1 MSTRVATNQKP
12 TKDASLVEVVEQL
25 HGALNAGLPMLSFA
39 PHQLD
44 GAANTAAGDLI
55 DDAWPNQLP
64 DHRSEPLVWTDQL
77 MGKTVLAQMYN
88 VVYHGQVLASPGGTA
103 PFLTTLDSSVRSI
116 AGRAWWQAWLNKK
129 LSAPGALLGG
139 GMHNKAYQTKYVSK
153 EFGGDANFA
162 RLFGGEQPP
171 DFFVVR
177 AGKLPTERKE
187 VMEEFVVTAYG
198 ATTGIGPRVFAM
210 FFWEGRDKPDKI
222 GGGKL
227 PDPPPYMAKKGF
239 PDAGNPTGAVFS
251 KYNTGNVAMKQL
263 IHQTYYVS
271 EKWTGDCT
279 KIVQQ
284 IVGADAD
291 RVDPVDFCAAFVPLV
306 MKAARAGVFHGD
318 LKRANLLYRGVG
330 GPTAPLELAY
340 TE

>member
-1 MSTRVATNQKP
+1 
-12 TKDASLVEVVEQL
+12 
-25 HGALNAGLPMLSFA
+25 
-39 PHQLD
+39 
-44 GAANTAAGDLI
+44 
-55 DDAWPNQLP
+55 
-64 DHRSEPLVWTDQL
+64 
-77 MGKTVLAQMYN
+77 
-88 VVYHGQVLASPGGTA
+88 
-103 PFLTTLDSSVRSI
+103 
-116 AGRAWWQAWLNKK
+116 
-129 LSAPGALLGG
+129 
-139 GMHNKAYQTKYVSK
+139 MHNKAYQTKYIAK

-187 VMEEFVVTAYG
+187 VLEEFVVTAYG

-227 PDPPPYMAKKGF
+227 LPKAPPYTAKKDF
-239 PDAGNPTGAVFS
+239 SKKPTGATPS
-251 KYNTGNVAMKQL
+251 KHNTSNAAMKQL

-284 IVGADAD
+284 IVGANAD
-291 RVDPVDFCAAFVPLV
+291 RVDPVEFCGAFVPLV

-318 LKRANLLYRGVG
+318 LKRANLLYRRVG